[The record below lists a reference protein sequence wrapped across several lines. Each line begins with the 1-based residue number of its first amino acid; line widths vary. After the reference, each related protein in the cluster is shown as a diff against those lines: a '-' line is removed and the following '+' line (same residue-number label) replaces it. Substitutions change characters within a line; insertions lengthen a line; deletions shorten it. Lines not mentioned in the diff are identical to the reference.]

1 MGQIGCHER
10 LYQSLFEQ
18 ALRKIKLHRDPHAK
32 RLDHFALG
40 RDAIEREEMFDFGL
54 REISSYE
61 RITRDAKDVSI
72 DCFKFLITKLLD
84 DYGYDAEVF
93 VPEKQKG
100 KGSEIIFGV
109 CVPKTDT
116 LLLFKE
122 VEPDSFWK
130 LKGREPKCIENLLN
144 ERGVS
149 ACKYIYLMFDKAYLQ
164 VIGHNSDEDD
174 PGRGY
179 NLYSVKWFFETYFG
193 SEECSCF
200 MTYVTAYIHAVK
212 DFLGFIQ
219 VKALTPNAMASF
231 RLLVE
236 SHLLQF
242 DYKRSCRPVTN
253 KFNKTFI
260 LEERSYQV
268 VREQFLNLKYYLM
281 MIGGNDYAESFITA
295 EWLRESM
302 GKAGAID
309 LTAIGLGC
317 FKAVEQLMYALI
329 CLHRNEGKLIRS
341 ADPKSSVN
349 EKHQVW
355 LDDASIE
362 ANLIDTSLGS
372 MAKFYKDYPRMFR
385 SEVNY
390 KAKCYIRE
398 VLFDY
403 ADLRNGYLHKDNIHD
418 MKRIEEIRSSTIRV
432 IFLLLGAH
440 ELGEAERIQLGLPD
454 LSMFDDYYRTCEYI
468 NYHSEELYIVDFG
481 NGDEYWGFSVPDPY
495 SQVVEGRYS
504 VYSGFYLRTLR
515 TGMVRR
521 FQKENMPKTIWL
533 GNLAI
538 ENTELVEITPK
549 KVVKLFENGHYVGPI
564 LVEED
569 CLDY

>member
-309 LTAIGLGC
+309 LTAIGLGY